1 MLSSYGVVLGI
12 LETVS
17 SPPGLSE
24 PRLKLGIS
32 IGLSL
37 LLPKISWGSVVPSGG
52 GFVGPGIGVGVG
64 VGSVMSGVM
73 GRLMAEP
80 LVAGDTYLVTSLS
93 ALEAMPLQVNVS
105 CVGLGGVGYVLPVPV
120 VLIPLGGIESYYG
133 VIYGDIEAGLSSAG
147 VISSGGGRGV
157 IVNKIVMGVLCLL
170 RAGIV
175 ISSPVALV
183 SASPPV
189 CAPAPV
195 PVAGLP
201 LTAIVI

>member
-1 MLSSYGVVLGI
+1 MISTVVLSI
-12 LETVS
+12 LEAVP

-24 PRLKLGIS
+24 PRLKMGIS

-37 LLPKISWGSVVPSGG
+37 VMPKISWVSIVPSGG
-52 GFVGPGIGVGVG
+52 GFVGPGVGVGVG
-64 VGSVMSGVM
+64 VGSIMSGSKV
-73 GRLMAEP
+73 RLLGEP
-80 LVAGDTYLVTSLS
+80 VLQGSSDIHLVTSLS
-93 ALEAMPLQVNVS
+93 ALEGLLLQVSVS
-105 CVGLGGVGYVLPVPV
+105 CVGLGGVGYASPV
-120 VLIPLGGIESYYG
+120 VLMPIGGIESYYG
-133 VIYGDIEAGLSSAG
+133 VIYGDMEVGLSSAG
-147 VISSGGGRGV
+147 VVSSGGGRGV

-175 ISSPVALV
+175 ISSPVSLV

-201 LTAIVI
+201 LTAVVI